1 MEKTNGIRG
10 MIDRRILMTLLGL
23 LAGPFL
29 GGRMATAQP
38 IVIDHEYEYKA
49 AYLYH
54 FAGLCTWPRDEENGP
69 IVVGVLGPNR
79 FGRQLQ
85 RIEKQS
91 ENLPRRIETRV
102 FRDISEL
109 EACHILFVS
118 GKQGGAQAEQRLT
131 PVLERTGNQATLVF
145 TEVENRDFAKQ
156 GVAVNFYIENNRLK
170 LLINLQA
177 AKTAGVKIPERLQ
190 KLQSVRTVPRQGAD
204 D

>member
-1 MEKTNGIRG
+1 
-10 MIDRRILMTLLGL
+10 MIDRRRLITLLGL
-23 LAGPFL
+23 LVGPL
-29 GGRMATAQP
+29 LDGQMALAQQV
-38 IVIDHEYEYKA
+38 VIDHEYEYKA

-54 FAGLCTWPRDEENGP
+54 FAGRCTWPPDEENTP

-85 RIEKQS
+85 RIERQS

-102 FRDISEL
+102 FPDISDL

-131 PVLERTGNQATLVF
+131 SVLERTGNQATLVF

-177 AKTAGVKIPERLQ
+177 AQAAGVTIPERLQ
-190 KLQSVRTVPRQGAD
+190 RLPSVTIHRQEAD